1 MLQEFLAFVRADA
14 STAARQLGLT
24 REHAAIAARFERV
37 GAAWEPHLAACR
49 ETILQAAARCRS
61 RRLAFIIG
69 AGDCRDVP
77 AAELAGQFETV
88 VLADVVAGPL
98 ARSQAARHAG
108 RVICLP
114 WDATGALGE
123 LAARRATIP
132 ADEAEA
138 LFQNARP
145 LPPPGGEPDL
155 IVSANCLSQLG
166 LIPSHSLPQA
176 ARDETFAA
184 RCAVAAA
191 RSHLHWLAERRGVR
205 VLLGDV
211 ARLDVAAHGGVL
223 HRESLENHLP
233 ARAPDRLWRWHLAP
247 IPEMSRRFHRIH
259 EVGAWIDAEGDG
271 EPRTAHT
278 AAACAG

>member
-1 MLQEFLAFVRADA
+1 MLQEFLTLVRSDA

-24 REHAAIAARFERV
+24 REHAAIAARFGRV
-37 GAAWEPHLAACR
+37 GPAWEPHLAACR
-49 ETILQAAARCRS
+49 ETIMQAATRCHTH
-61 RRLAFIIG
+61 RLAFIIG

-77 AAELAGQFETV
+77 VAALAGQFETT
-88 VLADVVAGPL
+88 VLADVVIGPV
-98 ARSQAARHAG
+98 ARRLAARHAG

-123 LAARRATIP
+123 LAARRATIS

-145 LPPPGGEPDL
+145 SPPPGGEPDL

-166 LIPSHSLPQA
+166 LIPSHSLPRA
-176 ARDETFAA
+176 AQDDTFTT

-191 RSHLHWLAERRGVR
+191 QSHLRWLADRSGVR
-205 VLLGDV
+205 LLLGDV
-211 ARLDVAAHGGVL
+211 ARLDMAENGVVL
-223 HRESLENHLP
+223 HREGLENHLP
-233 ARAPDRLWRWHLAP
+233 TRPPDRCWRWRLAP

-259 EVGAWIDAEGDG
+259 EVGAWIDAGADHEDQTSRKTMTGAD
-271 EPRTAHT
+271 
-278 AAACAG
+278 